1 MIEGKNL
8 AFSYRK
14 GRQIF
19 SDINFRFSDG
29 EMISIMGPNGAGKST
44 LLKCINKINKPTQ
57 GQILIDGKNT
67 IQFSDR
73 ELSRLIGYV
82 PQDIG
87 KGFAISVTEA
97 VMLGRTPYIRFKAS
111 DKDKEL
117 VFEMIERFGLEKYAF
132 TNLNELSGGERQ
144 RVFLARALV
153 QDPKI
158 MLLDE
163 PISNLD
169 IRYQIETLD
178 LVRDIVKS
186 RNLISIMVIHDLSF
200 AYRYSDSVIL
210 LKDGKAMVGKR
221 EDVLTSSN
229 IAEHYHVNAEIN
241 DNQKYPYVN
250 PRYTL

>member
-1 MIEGKNL
+1 
-8 AFSYRK
+8 
-14 GRQIF
+14 
-19 SDINFRFSDG
+19 
-29 EMISIMGPNGAGKST
+29 MGPNGAGKST

-87 KGFAISVTEA
+87 KGFSISVTEA

-229 IAEHYHVNAEIN
+229 IADHYHVNAEIN

-250 PRYTL
+250 PKYTL

>member
-1 MIEGKNL
+1 
-8 AFSYRK
+8 
-14 GRQIF
+14 
-19 SDINFRFSDG
+19 
-29 EMISIMGPNGAGKST
+29 
-44 LLKCINKINKPTQ
+44 
-57 GQILIDGKNT
+57 
-67 IQFSDR
+67 
-73 ELSRLIGYV
+73 
-82 PQDIG
+82 
-87 KGFAISVTEA
+87 
-97 VMLGRTPYIRFKAS
+97 
-111 DKDKEL
+111 
-117 VFEMIERFGLEKYAF
+117 MIERFGLEKYAF

-229 IAEHYHVNAEIN
+229 IADHYHVNAEIN

>member
-29 EMISIMGPNGAGKST
+29 EMISIMGPNGA
-44 LLKCINKINKPTQ
+44 TQ

-87 KGFAISVTEA
+87 KGFSISVTEA

-117 VFEMIERFGLEKYAF
+117 VFEMIERFGLAKYAF
-132 TNLNELSGGERQ
+132 TNLNELSG
-144 RVFLARALV
+144 
-153 QDPKI
+153 
-158 MLLDE
+158 
-163 PISNLD
+163 
-169 IRYQIETLD
+169 
-178 LVRDIVKS
+178 
-186 RNLISIMVIHDLSF
+186 
-200 AYRYSDSVIL
+200 
-210 LKDGKAMVGKR
+210 
-221 EDVLTSSN
+221 
-229 IAEHYHVNAEIN
+229 
-241 DNQKYPYVN
+241 
-250 PRYTL
+250 

>member
-87 KGFAISVTEA
+87 
-97 VMLGRTPYIRFKAS
+97 
-111 DKDKEL
+111 
-117 VFEMIERFGLEKYAF
+117 
-132 TNLNELSGGERQ
+132 
-144 RVFLARALV
+144 
-153 QDPKI
+153 
-158 MLLDE
+158 
-163 PISNLD
+163 
-169 IRYQIETLD
+169 
-178 LVRDIVKS
+178 
-186 RNLISIMVIHDLSF
+186 
-200 AYRYSDSVIL
+200 
-210 LKDGKAMVGKR
+210 
-221 EDVLTSSN
+221 
-229 IAEHYHVNAEIN
+229 
-241 DNQKYPYVN
+241 
-250 PRYTL
+250 